1 MAWCLSKTNML
12 SLKKFCALFLL
23 VFFLS
28 GLAPVVLAVGKSCST
43 TGVSSGDNPDAN
55 GCPTGEQCCCCK
67 ADQGCPG
74 LAGEKGRCFPIEVVV
89 GRKLN
94 PTTKV
99 EELDKKTLT
108 CSAVVCPFST
118 HTSVEDFITEAVNYI
133 FYLSII
139 MAPLMI
145 IIGAAVFL
153 TSAGNPKQTK
163 LGTSIIQWTAIGF
176 AIILFARGVTAVIK
190 MILVG

>member
-1 MAWCLSKTNML
+1 ML
-12 SLKKFCALFLL
+12 FLKKFCALFLL

-28 GLAPVVLAVGKSCST
+28 GLATAVLATGKSCST
-43 TGVSSGDNPDAN
+43 LGVAPANPN

-67 ADQGCPG
+67 ANQECPG
-74 LAGEKGRCFPIEVVV
+74 LAGEKGVCFPTQMIVGRELVKDPNDATKKIEVPDAYPV
-89 GRKLN
+89 
-94 PTTKV
+94 
-99 EELDKKTLT
+99 T
-108 CSAVVCPFST
+108 CGGVVCPYST
-118 HTSVEDFITEAVNYI
+118 HTSVEEFIMAAVNYI

-153 TSAGNPKQTK
+153 TSAGSPKQTK
-163 LGTSIIQWTAIGF
+163 LGTSIIQWTLIGF
-176 AIILFARGVTAVIK
+176 AIILFARGITAIIK

>member
-1 MAWCLSKTNML
+1 MFFFRKLG
-12 SLKKFCALFLL
+12 ALFLL

-28 GLAPVVLAVGKSCST
+28 GLAAAVLASGKECT
-43 TGVSSGDNPDAN
+43 TLGVAPADPN

-67 ADQGCPG
+67 ADQSCAGV
-74 LAGEKGRCFPIEVVV
+74 AGEKGTCFPTQVVKSRAINPATNIEEVKFTAV
-89 GRKLN
+89 
-94 PTTKV
+94 
-99 EELDKKTLT
+99 T
-108 CSAVVCPFST
+108 CSAVVCPLST
-118 HTSVEDFITEAVNYI
+118 HTSVEDFIMAAVNYI

-139 MAPLMI
+139 LAPLMI

-176 AIILFARGVTAVIK
+176 AIILFARGVTAIIK

>member
-1 MAWCLSKTNML
+1 MACCLSKTNML
-12 SLKKFCALFLL
+12 PLKKFCALFLL

-28 GLAPVVLAVGKSCST
+28 GLATAVLASGKECT
-43 TGVSSGDNPDAN
+43 TLGVAPADPN

-74 LAGEKGRCFPIEVVV
+74 LAGEKGRCFATQMIV
-89 GRKLN
+89 GR
-94 PTTKV
+94 
-99 EELDKKTLT
+99 ELDKDGNEVPDAHPVA
-108 CSAVVCPFST
+108 CSAVVCPLSS
-118 HTSVEDFITEAVNYI
+118 HTSVEKFIMAAVNYI

-176 AIILFARGVTAVIK
+176 AIILFARGITAIIK

>member
-1 MAWCLSKTNML
+1 ML
-12 SLKKFCALFLL
+12 PLKKFCALFLL
-23 VFFLS
+23 LFFLS
-28 GLAPVVLAVGKSCST
+28 GLATPVLASGNSCT
-43 TGVSSGDNPDAN
+43 VSSVSNKVASSAN
-55 GCPTGEQCCCCK
+55 CSATEQCCCCRGDSTCG
-67 ADQGCPG
+67 A
-74 LAGEKGRCFPIEVVV
+74 AGEKGTCFPTQMVKGREIDPLTKAEVIRFTPV
-89 GRKLN
+89 
-94 PTTKV
+94 
-99 EELDKKTLT
+99 T

-118 HTSVEDFITEAVNYI
+118 HTSVEEFIMAAVNYI

-139 MAPLMI
+139 LAPLMI

-176 AIILFARGVTAVIK
+176 AIILFARGITAIIK

>member
-1 MAWCLSKTNML
+1 MFFFR
-12 SLKKFCALFLL
+12 KFCALFLL

-28 GLAPVVLAVGKSCST
+28 GLATAVLASGKECT
-43 TGVSSGDNPDAN
+43 TLGVAPADPN
-55 GCPTGEQCCCCK
+55 GCPTGERCCCCK
-67 ADQGCPG
+67 ANQECPG
-74 LAGEKGRCFPIEVVV
+74 TAGEKGRCFAKEVIT
-89 GRKLN
+89 GRKLVPVDLAN
-94 PTTKV
+94 LALGMKEEVTKKEV
-99 EELDKKTLT
+99 L
-108 CSAVVCPFST
+108 CPGVICPLSS
-118 HTSVEDFITEAVNYI
+118 HTSVEKFIMEAVNYI

-153 TSAGNPKQTK
+153 TSAGNPKQAK

-176 AIILFARGVTAVIK
+176 AIILFARGITAIIK